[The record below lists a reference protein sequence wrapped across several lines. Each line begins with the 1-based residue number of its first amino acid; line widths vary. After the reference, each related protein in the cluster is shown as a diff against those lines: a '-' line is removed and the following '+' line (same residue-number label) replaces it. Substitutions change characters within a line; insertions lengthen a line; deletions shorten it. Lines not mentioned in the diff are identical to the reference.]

1 VGDTPK
7 FLIDNVSA
15 KLPCRAFAI
24 LRKSSEMIMNP
35 DVGVYQTTPD
45 NNCILLN

>member
-1 VGDTPK
+1 
-7 FLIDNVSA
+7 
-15 KLPCRAFAI
+15 
-24 LRKSSEMIMNP
+24 MNP